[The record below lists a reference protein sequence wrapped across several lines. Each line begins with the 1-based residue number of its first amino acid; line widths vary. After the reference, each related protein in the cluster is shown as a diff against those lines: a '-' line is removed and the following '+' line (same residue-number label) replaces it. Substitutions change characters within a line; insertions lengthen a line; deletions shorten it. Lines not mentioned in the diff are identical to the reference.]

1 MSKREQD
8 AFCTGCL
15 LCGEQCVSIFLL
27 LCLVVTYYTPKAS
40 ELMVAKLHNRPHPT
54 GPQGPSQDNTLASA
68 ASPQCTR
75 VSSLYLEG
83 LIAASI
89 LLALLDVGY
98 LSPVS
103 TGFAAIA
110 TGKGGFCG

>member
-15 LCGEQCVSIFLL
+15 PCGEQCVSIFCCCVSQALE
-27 LCLVVTYYTPKAS
+27 T
-40 ELMVAKLHNRPHPT
+40 MVAKLHNRPHPT
-54 GPQGPSQDNTLASA
+54 RPQGPSQDNTLASA
-68 ASPQCTR
+68 VSPQCTR
-75 VSSLYLEG
+75 VSSLYFEG

-89 LLALLDVGY
+89 LLAPPDVGY

>member
-1 MSKREQD
+1 MR
-8 AFCTGCL
+8 FNL
-15 LCGEQCVSIFLL
+15 LL
-27 LCLVVTYYTPKAS
+27 LCLVVSQAL
-40 ELMVAKLHNRPHPT
+40 EMMVAKLHNRPHPT
-54 GPQGPSQDNTLASA
+54 RPQGPGQDNTLASA
-68 ASPQCTR
+68 ASPQCER

-89 LLALLDVGY
+89 LLAPPGVGY

-110 TGKGGFCG
+110 TGEGGFCG